1 VSDRLNRALESL
13 ITEGKVSAELANEIR
28 LKYQASGDR
37 ALREEQAEHFQS
49 RRSILAEIGGYLGGI
64 FTAVA
69 ATILLSSQWDRLTK
83 TGQVSIFVALAVI
96 LALAAYRLNYV
107 KGAQRRV
114 AGLLFPASALA
125 TTAALG
131 TIFGNDGPYS
141 LAFLAGAL
149 VALFGYLRVQTQFG
163 HVALYVGLF
172 ATLVAANE
180 QIFNRNLDYPLLISW
195 LALASLWLWLTV
207 RLTLQEHFWGYLLS
221 MGTYFIAA
229 QYLQIQDQTL
239 LYFALSS
246 LTTAL
251 GIWLYLQTRKWPLLI
266 GALAIATFA
275 VGTFIIDTFN
285 GALGAA
291 LALLVGGLI
300 LIGGS
305 LLALRSD
312 K

>member
-1 VSDRLNRALESL
+1 MSDRLNRALNEL
-13 ITEGKVSAELANEIR
+13 ISEGKVSAELADEIR
-28 LKYQASGDR
+28 IKYQASENGP
-37 ALREEQAEHFQS
+37 LSEIEEAQS

-64 FTAVA
+64 FTTVA
-69 ATILLSSQWDRLTK
+69 AVIVLSTQWERLTK
-83 TGQVSIFVALAVI
+83 AGQVSIFIALALILGVI
-96 LALAAYRLNYV
+96 AYRLNYG

-125 TTAALG
+125 TTAAIG

-141 LAFLAGAL
+141 LAFLVGTL
-149 VALFGYLRVQTQFG
+149 IALFGYLRVQTQFG

-172 ATLVAANE
+172 STLVAANE
-180 QIFNRNLDYPLLISW
+180 QLFNRDLEYPLLLSW
-195 LALASLWLWLTV
+195 LALASLWLWLTL
-207 RLTLQEHFWGYLLS
+207 RLTLQEQFWGYLLS

-229 QYLQIQDQTL
+229 QYLQIEDQTL
-239 LYFALSS
+239 LYFLLST

-305 LLALRSD
+305 VLALRSER
-312 K
+312 

>member
-1 VSDRLNRALESL
+1 VSDRLDRALHEL
-13 ITEGKVSAELANEIR
+13 ISEGKISTELADEIR
-28 LKYQASGDR
+28 LKYQANEIS
-37 ALREEQAEHFQS
+37 ALHDDEKSQS

-64 FTAVA
+64 FTTVA
-69 ATILLSSQWDRLTK
+69 AVIVLSTQWERLTK
-83 TGQVSIFVALAVI
+83 FGQVSIFAALALI
-96 LALAAYRLNYV
+96 LGVVAYRLNYL

-125 TTAALG
+125 TTAAIG

-141 LAFLAGAL
+141 LAFLIGTL
-149 VALFGYLRVQTQFG
+149 VALYGYLRVQTQFG

-172 ATLVAANE
+172 STLVAANE
-180 QIFNRNLDYPLLISW
+180 QLFNRDLEYPLLISW
-195 LALASLWLWLTV
+195 LALASLWLWLTL
-207 RLTLQEHFWGYLLS
+207 RLTLQEQFWGYLLS

-229 QYLQIQDQTL
+229 QYLQMEDQTL
-239 LYFALSS
+239 PYFILST

-305 LLALRSD
+305 VLALRSD